1 MIVDSIHDLKFSISS
16 KSFYQVN
23 PKQTEVLYG
32 KALEFAQ
39 LTGKETVLDLYCG
52 VGTISMFLA
61 QQARHVT
68 GIEIVPQAIQDARKN
83 AALNGIANIEFVCS
97 DAASY
102 AKKLCE
108 QGVHPDV
115 IVVDPPRKGCDA
127 EAIESMV
134 MMQPKR
140 IVYVSCDPGTLA
152 RDLKLL
158 KEKGYHTE
166 IVQPVE
172 MFPFTHHVETVV
184 LLCRK

>member
-1 MIVDSIHDLKFSISS
+1 MLFRS
-16 KSFYQVN
+16 
-23 PKQTEVLYG
+23 
-32 KALEFAQ
+32 
-39 LTGKETVLDLYCG
+39 VLDLYCG

-61 QQARHVT
+61 QRAKHVT
-68 GIEIVPQAIQDARKN
+68 GIEIVPQAIRDARKN

-97 DAASY
+97 DAADY

-108 QGVHPDV
+108 QGAHPDV

-127 EAIESMV
+127 QTIDSMV

-158 KEKGYHTE
+158 EEKGYRTE
-166 IVQPVE
+166 IVQPAD
-172 MFPFTHHVETVV
+172 MFPFTHHVESIV
-184 LLCRK
+184 LLRKR